1 MILARKVR
9 NLRSIAK
16 FYSDYRSTRPARP
29 ADHPFWRT
37 VNILK
42 NDFKKVGKY
51 LLPRGVT
58 SSGDADRELEEYLNK
73 YRQPEIFPEHCDVLI
88 IGGGGMG
95 SSIAYWLK
103 KEAREGLNVVV
114 VEKDPSYSN
123 ASTALSVGGLR
134 QQFSLVENI
143 EMSLYGADFIRNIK
157 EHLGED
163 MEVNFTPHGYLLLAS
178 EEGAET
184 LDRNSRLQNEL
195 GARNEILTAEKLKRK
210 FPWLNV
216 DGIALGCHGL
226 EREGWF
232 DPWCL
237 LSGFKRRAKEYGAQ
251 YVCADVIGFEFE
263 RMDNMIVVG
272 IEPGK
277 YEALRKAVVR
287 LPSGE
292 EKTIKFA
299 ICILAAGAQSGEVA
313 RLMRIGSGEGLLQLP
328 LPVEPRKRYVYVV
341 NTQNPNCPGL
351 NTPLTIDPST
361 TYFRRDGLCGN
372 FICGKSPTE
381 DHEPECSG
389 LDVDHEYFES
399 EVWPRLAKRVPSF
412 ESLKVNSSW
421 AGYYEYNYYDKNGII
436 GAHPYHGNLLFATGF
451 SGHGIQQTP
460 AVGRAIMELIIHGQ
474 YRTIDLTRLGFDR
487 LIVDQP
493 MFESNIV

>member
-1 MILARKVR
+1 MFLVRKVR
-9 NLRSIAK
+9 NLRPVVARC
-16 FYSDYRSTRPARP
+16 YSDYSDRQNNRPE
-29 ADHPFWRT
+29 DHPFWRT

-42 NDFKKVGKY
+42 NDFKQVGRY
-51 LLPRGVT
+51 ILPRGLGSGKG
-58 SSGDADRELEEYLNK
+58 SSDADKDLEAHLEK
-73 YRQPEIFPEHCDVLI
+73 YRRPDVFPAFCDVLI
-88 IGGGGMG
+88 IGGGGFG

-114 VEKDPSYSN
+114 VEKDPTYSK
-123 ASTALSVGGLR
+123 ATTALSVGGLR

-143 EMSLYGADFIRNIK
+143 EMSLYGAEFIRNIK

-163 MEVNFTPHGYLLLAS
+163 VEVNFTPHGYLMLAS

-195 GARNEILTAEKLKRK
+195 GARNEILTPEKLKRK

-237 LSGFKRRAKEYGAQ
+237 MSGFKRRAQEYGAQ
-251 YVCADVIGFEFE
+251 YVTADITGFGFEK
-263 RMDNMIVVG
+263 MDNMIVVG

-277 YEALRKAVVR
+277 YEALRQAKVR
-287 LPSGE
+287 LPNGE
-292 EKTIKFA
+292 ERTINFA
-299 ICILAAGAQSGEVA
+299 ICILAAGANSGEVA
-313 RLMRIGSGEGLLQLP
+313 RMMRIGKGEGLLQMP

-341 NTQNPNCPGL
+341 NSQNPDCPGL
-351 NTPLTIDPST
+351 NTPLTIDPT
-361 TYFRRDGLCGN
+361 GTYFRRDGLCGN
-372 FICGKSPTE
+372 FVCGKSPTE
-381 DHEPECSG
+381 DTEPHCDN
-389 LDVDHEYFES
+389 LDVDHEYFET

-412 ESLKVNSSW
+412 ESLK
-421 AGYYEYNYYDKNGII
+421 
-436 GAHPYHGNLLFATGF
+436 
-451 SGHGIQQTP
+451 
-460 AVGRAIMELIIHGQ
+460 
-474 YRTIDLTRLGFDR
+474 YRTIDLSRLGFDR

-493 MFESNIV
+493 MFEANIV